1 MRKNIIVWIVSV
13 SAAAALSAGI
23 TAQVQSG
30 QSGQSRVV
38 SGDDFGFRVE
48 GQRRENRL
56 NPATGRREPVEVV
69 TGHMVVKV
77 NGQWV
82 EAVDAGGG
90 IRPVT
95 Q

>member
-1 MRKNIIVWIVSV
+1 MRRNIIVWLVSV

-23 TAQVQSG
+23 TAQV

-48 GQRRENRL
+48 GQRREKRL
-56 NPATGRREPVEVV
+56 NPVTGRPEPVEIV

-95 Q
+95 E